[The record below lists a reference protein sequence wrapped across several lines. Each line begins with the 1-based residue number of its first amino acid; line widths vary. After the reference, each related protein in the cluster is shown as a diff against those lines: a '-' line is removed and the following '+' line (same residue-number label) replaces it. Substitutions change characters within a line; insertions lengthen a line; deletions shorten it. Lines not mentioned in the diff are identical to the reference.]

1 MPTLRD
7 AWTRIPGTWRPA
19 DHRPDNPKPLNT
31 WFGEDGNTVW
41 AWVGSKAVQLDIT
54 YLPKEIT
61 MPEPE
66 ETTKPDDSPIRDADA
81 GYRSSIHT
89 EHARTLRLDAEGL
102 DAGVF
107 VELLRVITDRWPRA
121 KMGRGGIVIPEEQD
135 PATLAPGP
143 DDTPTWVTLSAP
155 LPDNGER
162 PATRAYWAGRE
173 HRALRKALAQATG
186 WTGVDIAQ
194 ALANH
199 GQAAHTTTG
208 TIASF
213 IAEHILTRAGLT
225 PTDPPPGTVSYWEG
239 TDEHHDLLEALST
252 ATGRTREDI
261 TETLA
266 LLGQHYHTPTATI
279 AALIRDQRL
288 TKPTDRKPHFDTKE
302 YWTTDDHLTL
312 TRALADVH
320 DEPLEYTA
328 RTLAGLTGGNR
339 GPYGALDVYIRDR
352 GRKYEWNTA
361 AAWGSTAMNQTVD
374 ALAKAADI
382 PRSNVISAL
391 IRHGQVCTT
400 PAETVAAFVTGT
412 GLRRP

>member
-1 MPTLRD
+1 MLGLEVLVQAGRSEFATHAGLLEAAPFRLRKIRVVVVDPDGSVTQRSGD
-7 AWTRIPGTWRPA
+7 AFRLARIRGPHGA
-19 DHRPDNPKPLNT
+19 
-31 WFGEDGNTVW
+31 GEAVDGVV
-41 AWVGSKAVQLDIT
+41 AQGD
-54 YLPKEIT
+54 
-61 MPEPE
+61 
-66 ETTKPDDSPIRDADA
+66 
-81 GYRSSIHT
+81 
-89 EHARTLRLDAEGL
+89 RLLLGAEGL
-102 DAGVF
+102 DGEHGTEGLVLDAGHV
-107 VELLRVITDRWPRA
+107 
-121 KMGRGGIVIPEEQD
+121 
-135 PATLAPGP
+135 
-143 DDTPTWVTLSAP
+143 
-155 LPDNGER
+155 R
-162 PATRAYWAGRE
+162 PAPVEHSGKVIAAARERGEFHGIGRSAAAPE

-225 PTDPPPGTVSYWEG
+225 PPDPPPGTVSYWEG